1 MSLAAYPV
9 MEARGERC
17 AASCQERR
25 EGSKG
30 DGERRERGRG
40 AGTGGAGGAGR
51 RGGGEEGEKSTGWGT
66 RAARVLEDNKHAGYD
81 LHRVRRH

>member
-17 AASCQERR
+17 AASCQGGK
-25 EGSKG
+25 EGVRGTEGARKGEGG
-30 DGERRERGRG
+30 DGGEG
-40 AGTGGAGGAGR
+40 AR
-51 RGGGEEGEKSTGWGT
+51 EGEKSAGWGT
-66 RAARVLEDNKHAGYD
+66 RAARVLEDNRHAGYD